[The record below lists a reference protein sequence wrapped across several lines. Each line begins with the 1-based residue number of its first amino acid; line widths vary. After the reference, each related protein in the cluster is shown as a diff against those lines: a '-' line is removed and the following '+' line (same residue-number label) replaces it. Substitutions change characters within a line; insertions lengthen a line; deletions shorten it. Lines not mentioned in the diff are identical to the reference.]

1 MRSGRPGLVSA
12 LRSRGSARYVDVLTV
27 SPSGGETMPRM
38 SGASGCYLRNAGGRP
53 SFERISSEEYPEFP
67 LSGKAGHGELVLPFE
82 GHRRSGGD
90 NGESVMELKDL
101 DSKER
106 LVLVAALRFTVFSD
120 GKVSREEAGQLDE
133 VVAALGEDSYR
144 KTIDE
149 AEDEIRDV
157 RAFDQAVAGV
167 TRPEAQELIY
177 EWTLKTAISDSIRES
192 ENRILDRLATA
203 WNIKVEEVR
212 GEESKDGSS

>member
-1 MRSGRPGLVSA
+1 
-12 LRSRGSARYVDVLTV
+12 
-27 SPSGGETMPRM
+27 
-38 SGASGCYLRNAGGRP
+38 
-53 SFERISSEEYPEFP
+53 
-67 LSGKAGHGELVLPFE
+67 
-82 GHRRSGGD
+82 
-90 NGESVMELKDL
+90 MELKDL